1 VQEPQEGRWSPRR
14 SPHPSAI
21 ETLRGGGGSHRAAAK
36 PARGGAGKP
45 AAVAVG
51 DDPWRGEAQGSI
63 EPVVGTTLRS
73 RDGLPEGARPRSQAR
88 EGAEALDR
96 SSRWQVGKVPPRG
109 GAPLREGKS
118 FEGRE
123 PHERARHE
131 IRPWSSRRKQGVKR
145 AREPW
150 RRNVPGEA
158 NPGEWAAAIASA
170 AGART
175 PGERPHPRGLRR
187 PVPVTL

>member
-1 VQEPQEGRWSPRR
+1 MWNEVQEPQEGRGSPRR

-21 ETLRGGGGSHRAAAK
+21 ETLRGGCGSHRAAAK

-51 DDPWRGEAQGSI
+51 DDPWRGEAQGSSG
-63 EPVVGTTLRS
+63 PAGGTTLRS

-96 SSRWQVGKVPPRG
+96 QSRWHVGKAPPRG
-109 GAPLREGKS
+109 GSPLREGKS

-123 PHERARHE
+123 PHERARPE
-131 IRPWSSRRKQGVKR
+131 TRPWSSRRTGSGQR
-145 AREPW
+145 AGETW
-150 RRNVPGEA
+150 RRN
-158 NPGEWAAAIASA
+158 
-170 AGART
+170 
-175 PGERPHPRGLRR
+175 
-187 PVPVTL
+187 